1 MAKIQKTYE
10 GFTLIEILV
19 VVGLIA
25 ILAAVT
31 IVAINPAK
39 NFEQTRDAQRSADVT
54 AILNAVTQYTSEEGQ
69 TIETLLAAIGSPDID
84 ETGLD
89 VDTDGNRSEGMLCSL
104 LADGIKKIGK
114 GVDTY
119 LTATTPDLDGSG
131 VSDALEYVDLEQ
143 TNVLVDEYIVTI
155 PEDPSQSTT
164 WTTLTDTGYTFC
176 VTASGRVTITADPER
191 AASISVS
198 R

>member
-1 MAKIQKTYE
+1 MALHRKGDWKNYE

-54 AILNAVTQYTSEEGQ
+54 AILNAVTQYTSEQGN
-69 TIETLLAAIGSPDID
+69 TIESLLAAIGFPDA
-84 ETGLD
+84 
-89 VDTDGNRSEGMLCSL
+89 DTDGDRSEAMICPAALPIGLNVEASP
-104 LADGIKKIGK
+104 ADE
-114 GVDTY
+114 
-119 LTATTPDLDGSG
+119 DGSS
-131 VSDALEYVDLEQ
+131 VDDDLEYVDLNQ
-143 TNVLVDEYIVTI
+143 SGVLVDEYIVTI
-155 PEDPSQSTT
+155 PEDPSQAITHT
-164 WTTLTDTGYTFC
+164 NAAADPDLVDTGYEFC
-176 VTASGRVTITADPER
+176 VTTSGRVTVSASPER
-191 AASISVS
+191 ASSISVS